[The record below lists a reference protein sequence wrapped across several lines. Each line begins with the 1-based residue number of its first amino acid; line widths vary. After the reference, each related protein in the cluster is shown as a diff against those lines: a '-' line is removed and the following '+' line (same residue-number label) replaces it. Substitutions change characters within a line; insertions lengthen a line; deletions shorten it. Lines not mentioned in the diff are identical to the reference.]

1 MSEGISRKE
10 VISMP
15 QTIASDEKIVA
26 LYFDRDENAII
37 QTERKYKKHLFVI
50 AYNITADVED
60 SKECLSDT
68 YYHTWNAI
76 PPHRPKNLRAFLTKI
91 TRRLALDILRKR
103 NAEKRIPKENL
114 TPLHELDESLSLPTD
129 SDSDAL
135 AKVLNDFLRKLPEKT
150 RCIFVSRYYCADSV
164 ETIAH
169 YMKMSESAVYKNL
182 QHTKKSLK
190 KALEK
195 EGFRL

>member
-1 MSEGISRKE
+1 MQEY
-10 VISMP
+10 
-15 QTIASDEKIVA
+15 TASDENIIA
-26 LYFDRDENAII
+26 LYFDRDENAITLTD
-37 QTERKYKKHLFVI
+37 QKYRKYLFVI
-50 AYNITADVED
+50 AYNIVSDTED
-60 SKECLSDT
+60 SEECLSDT
-68 YYHTWNAI
+68 YYQTWNAI
-76 PPHRPKNLRAFLTKI
+76 PPHRPKNLRAFLTRI

-103 NAEKRIPKENL
+103 NAGKRIPDEYL
-114 TPLHELDESLSLPTD
+114 TSLHELDETLSLPAD

-135 AKVLNDFLRKLPEKT
+135 AKTLNDFLRKLPEKT

-182 QHTKKSLK
+182 QHTKKALK

-195 EGFRL
+195 EGFQL

>member
-1 MSEGISRKE
+1 MQAPCASNDEAIIS
-10 VISMP
+10 
-15 QTIASDEKIVA
+15 
-26 LYFDRDENAII
+26 LYFDRNERAI
-37 QTERKYKKHLFVI
+37 TETDKKYRKYLFVI
-50 AYNITADVED
+50 AYNIVSDTGD
-60 SKECLSDT
+60 SEECVSDT
-68 YYHTWNAI
+68 YLQTWNAI

-103 NAEKRIPKENL
+103 NAEKRIPNEYL
-114 TPLHELDESLSLPTD
+114 TSLSELEEYLSPAEETE
-129 SDSDAL
+129 SDAL
-135 AKVLNDFLRKLPEKT
+135 AEAFNGFLHKLPEKT

-169 YMKMSESAVYKNL
+169 YMKMSESAVYKSL
-182 QHTKKSLK
+182 SATKKALK